1 MPTGLHELDTE
12 WLKIAEED
20 SAVTIQRIGL
30 GSSFIGL
37 GAGLDVRS
45 FKCGFDTCLI
55 EIKNLPLD
63 VSPTEL
69 RSLLSTHGVRSRA
82 FRILGTQ
89 QYGDRTVRVSILAE
103 KDTAK
108 RLANNLDGAQF
119 RNRIIE
125 FNATGYNSL
134 SAIQS
139 VMPSILTLSWE
150 FPESIPMI
158 AVLSYHDPSIAHAFV
173 DQLNKDG
180 LGGHPLR
187 AYVVSSV
194 PGASGTIVKTTKL
207 PEGMDRQIFRFYS
220 LSRAQAI
227 LFQPEDYKQDL
238 IACVK
243 QKLDL
248 GDTPQIYDRTT
259 SCSGK
264 TFGVLNVTLDS
275 WHSVRQASELLS
287 GRRLK
292 PEQPIL
298 RCYLPFK
305 KPIRHAVYIPL
316 EQFCTHYWN
325 SIPEQ
330 HRSELSISSMHSNY
344 GCIPLGDGSAMN
356 VRVDS
361 LDLNKDPSHSYWHWA
376 CSAAP
381 MLNQIQVHLDVSL
394 IELSWATRTLKLFAE
409 DQETLDLAVQQ
420 IKLDITRTAL
430 VQRIITSD
438 RRLMRSLQA
447 SGALA
452 MLKYRFEVAG
462 QVLLDTSS
470 SRYIL
475 KHHESSSP
483 DVHAL
488 LATQKAQ
495 IEGYQRSIRPD
506 DESTASCPICL
517 DDFSDGDAQGQK
529 LVCGHVYCT
538 ECLHQFLVTAPE
550 RNKFPLVCIGN
561 EDRCRTSIPIPTIQS
576 LLSPL
581 EFDSLVDKVLNAYI
595 GQHAE
600 QYKYCPTP
608 TCSQLYRT
616 SKDPSVSTCPS
627 CTLSLCTACHYP
639 DHPDL
644 TCDQRRAQNPVEHDV
659 LNGQWATSHGAKK
672 CPVCQIYIQK
682 TEGCNHVKCRCGAHM
697 CWLCE
702 RSFGTGNETYRHLR
716 NDHGVWGLYLDPNGN
731 ANAAGAA
738 VQGGAGQQRRGDAFF
753 GAPPGP
759 GEILIGPGGEYAV
772 GPGAN
777 AGWFGRRA
785 GQGAGGIAHFPN
797 LVPNLMANFNRR
809 HRDPADQ
816 RPAPAPFPV
825 PQNFFQAP
833 RHAVPPPGVLHP
845 APPLAALHPQPGL
858 GQARREQP
866 PQINPM
872 FGVRR

>member
-1 MPTGLHELDTE
+1 VWYLPPVGSHCSPLFILNN
-12 WLKIAEED
+12 LVRD

-89 QYGDRTVRVSILAE
+89 QYGDRTVRVSIVAE
-103 KDTAK
+103 KDAAK
-108 RLANNLDGAQF
+108 RLANNLDGTQL

-134 SAIQS
+134 SA
-139 VMPSILTLSWE
+139 VMPTILTPSWE

-158 AVLSYHDPSIAHAFV
+158 AVLSYHDPSMAHAFV
-173 DQLNKDG
+173 EQLNKDG

-207 PEGMDRQIFRFYS
+207 PEGMDRQIFRLYS

-227 LFQPEDYKQDL
+227 LLQPEDYKQDL

-243 QKLDL
+243 QQLGL
-248 GDTPQIYDRTT
+248 GDAPQIYDRTT

-275 WHSVRQASELLS
+275 WQSVRQASELLS

-292 PEQPIL
+292 PQQPIL

-330 HRSELSISSMHSNY
+330 HRSESSVHSNY
-344 GCIPLGDGSAMN
+344 GCIPLGDGSAIY
-356 VRVDS
+356 VQVDS
-361 LDLNKDPSHSYWHWA
+361 LDLNRDPSYSYWRWA
-376 CSAAP
+376 CSASP
-381 MLNQIQVHLDVSL
+381 MLNQIQVHFDVSL
-394 IELSWATRTLKLFAE
+394 IELSWSTRTLKLFAE

-447 SGALA
+447 SGTLA
-452 MLKYRFEVAG
+452 MLKYRFELAG
-462 QVLLDTSS
+462 EVLLDTS

-475 KHHESSSP
+475 KHLESSSP

-506 DESTASCPICL
+506 DESEASCPICL

-550 RNKFPLVCIGN
+550 RNKFPLVCIEN
-561 EDRCRTSIPIPTIQS
+561 EDRCRTFIPIPIIQS
-576 LLSPL
+576 LL
-581 EFDSLVDKVLNAYI
+581 
-595 GQHAE
+595 
-600 QYKYCPTP
+600 
-608 TCSQLYRT
+608 
-616 SKDPSVSTCPS
+616 
-627 CTLSLCTACHYP
+627 
-639 DHPDL
+639 
-644 TCDQRRAQNPVEHDV
+644 
-659 LNGQWATSHGAKK
+659 
-672 CPVCQIYIQK
+672 
-682 TEGCNHVKCRCGAHM
+682 
-697 CWLCE
+697 
-702 RSFGTGNETYRHLR
+702 
-716 NDHGVWGLYLDPNGN
+716 
-731 ANAAGAA
+731 
-738 VQGGAGQQRRGDAFF
+738 
-753 GAPPGP
+753 
-759 GEILIGPGGEYAV
+759 
-772 GPGAN
+772 
-777 AGWFGRRA
+777 
-785 GQGAGGIAHFPN
+785 
-797 LVPNLMANFNRR
+797 
-809 HRDPADQ
+809 
-816 RPAPAPFPV
+816 
-825 PQNFFQAP
+825 
-833 RHAVPPPGVLHP
+833 
-845 APPLAALHPQPGL
+845 PPLNSTASST
-858 GQARREQP
+858 RS
-866 PQINPM
+866 
-872 FGVRR
+872 